1 VGHYRLFFVDAIG
14 RIEEERAFEAASDSE
29 AKRVAGEWRG
39 RRPAE
44 LSNTHGRIARWCR
57 FMWQSFESQ
66 FARRRRGKAIITSP

>member
-1 VGHYRLFFVDAIG
+1 MGHYRLFFVDAIG

-44 LSNTHGRIARWCR
+44 LSNRLRRIACG
-57 FMWQSFESQ
+57 
-66 FARRRRGKAIITSP
+66 RRLM